1 MSKFIKKI
9 EKNKA
14 IPFGFLAVAVVM
26 IGGGILRGEH
36 LVVLQKAVNICL
48 ECIGIG

>member
-1 MSKFIKKI
+1 M
-9 EKNKA
+9 
-14 IPFGFLAVAVVM
+14 PFCFLAVAVIM
-26 IGGGILRGEH
+26 IGVGVVRGEH